1 MNINKNID
9 TNNKIF
15 TDEAVKFVEE
25 LLYEFSGEREILL
38 KKREENYLNN
48 VIPDFLEETKHIRE
62 DNWVIDNIPN
72 DLLERTIEI
81 TGPSNR
87 KMMINALNS
96 EANCYMCDIEDSSS
110 PTWNNIVNGF
120 INLKDYVNDELEFYD
135 QKKNKNYKIKSN
147 NNTTLFIRPRGWHL
161 HEKNVTI
168 KGKTVSASIFDF
180 GFCFFHM
187 AKKLIEKGSG
197 PYYYLPKME
206 SYKEARLWNNI
217 FTFSENYFDIPHGT
231 IKATCLIEHI
241 NAAFQMDEILYE
253 LRDHC
258 AGLNCGRWDY
268 IFSVIK
274 VLRNN
279 KNISLPDRK
288 NLTMNTH
295 FMKSY
300 VKLLVETCHKR
311 NIHAM
316 GGMAAQ
322 IPSKNEEINKLNL
335 NKVYND
341 KKTEASEG
349 MDGTWIAHP
358 GLYQSAY
365 DGFVENKII
374 NTVNQISIKKNYNIK
389 KEDLLK
395 MPKGEITMNGLNIN
409 VHAYVKYLES
419 WLNGVGAVAI
429 NSAMEDAA
437 TAEISRMQLWQW
449 KNNKVKIDNKIIN
462 LEMIMQIVDKETN
475 NSLVKNLIRND
486 LELNLPNQ
494 FLTLEAYKLI

>member
-96 EANCYMCDIEDSSS
+96 EANCYMCDIEDSLS